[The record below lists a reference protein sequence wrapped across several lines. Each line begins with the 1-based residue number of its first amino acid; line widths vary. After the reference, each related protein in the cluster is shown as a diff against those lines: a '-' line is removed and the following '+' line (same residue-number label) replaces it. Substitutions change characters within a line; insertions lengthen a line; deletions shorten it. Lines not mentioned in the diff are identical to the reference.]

1 MDTRMAQARKV
12 VRMDIERFPLRNK
25 NRVEIPQGPIDL
37 IDLVTGFSNEVLGCL
52 IIMKIGV

>member
-1 MDTRMAQARKV
+1 MAQARKV